1 MSLKKFILKIFE
13 VEPSGEEILNKI
25 YELSSR
31 LTLTHLYVGKFG
43 QIYEKK
49 TFYNYQSAAAF
60 IGTLFNESDTQ
71 LALHVQR
78 DS

>member
-1 MSLKKFILKIFE
+1 MK
-13 VEPSGEEILNKI
+13 
-25 YELSSR
+25 R
-31 LTLTHLYVGKFG
+31 
-43 QIYEKK
+43 K

-60 IGTLFNESDTQ
+60 IGTLLNESDTQ